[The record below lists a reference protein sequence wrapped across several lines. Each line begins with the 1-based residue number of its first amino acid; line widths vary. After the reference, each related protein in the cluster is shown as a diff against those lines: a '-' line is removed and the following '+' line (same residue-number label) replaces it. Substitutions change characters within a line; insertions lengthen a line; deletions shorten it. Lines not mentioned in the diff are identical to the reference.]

1 MMCRDKMKQF
11 IKVIAIM
18 NVVDKMIGF
27 EYGFVNAESKD
38 EAYNDQDFNDEV
50 SKRYK
55 DEKDVE
61 IFNND
66 LVIDIQELRNN
77 AGSSLNFGRQMGEK
91 AKDLAR
97 KL

>member
-1 MMCRDKMKQF
+1 MKQF

-18 NVVDKMIGF
+18 NVSDKMIGF
-27 EYGFVNAESKD
+27 EYGLVDAESKD
-38 EAYNDQDFNDEV
+38 EAYNDQDFNKEV

-77 AGSSLNFGRQMGEK
+77 VGSSLNFGRKIGENHP
-91 AKDLAR
+91 
-97 KL
+97 

>member
-1 MMCRDKMKQF
+1 MKEKQF

-18 NVVDKMIGF
+18 NVSDKLIGF
-27 EYGFVNAESKD
+27 EYGLVNAESKE
-38 EAYNDQDFNDEV
+38 EAYTDQDFNDEV
-50 SKRYK
+50 SKKYK

-77 AGSSLNFGRQMGEK
+77 DGSSLNFKG
-91 AKDLAR
+91 
-97 KL
+97 